1 MVCTFQLI
9 CQRARLYFAIDN
21 IDFSEDTLDGKNT
34 LHGTVL
40 VAFQQQGDHD
50 TPMHQNL
57 QLETS
62 GVNRSIKNLPST
74 IVDLLPCPVKGNPKP
89 KNNLKHRTF
98 SLY

>member
-1 MVCTFQLI
+1 MRVETQLAEAVI
-9 CQRARLYFAIDN
+9 RKMTETNGVYIPADMSKGKTVFFAIDN

-57 QLETS
+57 
-62 GVNRSIKNLPST
+62 
-74 IVDLLPCPVKGNPKP
+74 
-89 KNNLKHRTF
+89 
-98 SLY
+98 